1 MLDQK
6 QGLRTLV
13 VGIGSL
19 IRGDDGVGIHVIRRL
34 AQPGLPEHV
43 HTLEAGTAGISLL
56 DFVEGY
62 DRLIIIDAIVTGAPA
77 GTIYELRGSDI
88 ARTIHLSA
96 GHEAD
101 LPTALALGEKL
112 SRTMP
117 KEVIVL
123 AIEAGSLDAFSEN
136 LSAEV
141 EAAIP
146 EVLGRTQ
153 AILVTVTNND
163 GPTPTEFRR

>member
-6 QGLRTLV
+6 QGVRTLV

-19 IRGDDGVGIHVIRRL
+19 IRGDDGVGIHVVRRL
-34 AQPGLPEHV
+34 AEAGLPKHV
-43 HTLEAGTAGISLL
+43 HTLEAGTGGISLL

-62 DRLIIIDAIVTGAPA
+62 HRLIIIDAIVTGAPA
-77 GTIYELRGSDI
+77 GTVHELRGSDI
-88 ARTIHLSA
+88 ARAVHLAA

-146 EVLGRTQ
+146 KVLGRTQ
-153 AILVTVTNND
+153 AML
-163 GPTPTEFRR
+163 

>member
-1 MLDQK
+1 MLDQR

-19 IRGDDGVGIHVIRRL
+19 IRGDDGVGIHVVRRL
-34 AQPGLPEHV
+34 AEAGLPEHV

-56 DFVEGY
+56 DFVKGY

-77 GTIYELRGSDI
+77 GTVHELRGSDI
-88 ARTIHLSA
+88 ARTVHLAA

-112 SRTMP
+112 SRTIP
-117 KEVIVL
+117 EEVIVL
-123 AIEAGSLDAFSEN
+123 AVEAGSLDAFSEN
-136 LSAEV
+136 LSTDV

-146 EVLGRTQ
+146 KVLGRTQ
-153 AILVTVTNND
+153 AIL
-163 GPTPTEFRR
+163 